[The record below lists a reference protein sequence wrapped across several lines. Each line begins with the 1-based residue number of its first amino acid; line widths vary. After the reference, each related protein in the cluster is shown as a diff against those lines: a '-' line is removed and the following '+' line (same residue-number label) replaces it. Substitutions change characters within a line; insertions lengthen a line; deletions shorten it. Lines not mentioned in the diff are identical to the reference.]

1 MSELHAKWPTQWFVG
16 LQNVAHRLQ
25 ASTATRPLARAIELA
40 LRLVLAATLPSETKI
55 HRTVHFGHSALG
67 VVLNRLCVIEEHCL
81 IGSHVVLGGNGPLR
95 GAPYIEAFAT
105 IHAGAKVIGPV
116 RIGRGAVIGVN
127 AVVTKD
133 IPPFSVA
140 VGVPAR
146 VIKTLPN
153 SADAKRQV
161 AS

>member
-1 MSELHAKWPTQWFVG
+1 MNEAPAKWPKQWFVG
-16 LQNVAHRLQ
+16 LQNVAHGLQ
-25 ASTATRPLARAIELA
+25 GSAVTKPVARVIELV
-40 LRLVLAATLPSETKI
+40 LRLVLAATFPSETKI

-81 IGSHVVLGGNGPLR
+81 IGSHVVLGGKWPIR
-95 GAPYIEAFAT
+95 GAPYIEAYAT

-116 RIGRGAVIGVN
+116 RIGRGAVIGAN

-146 VIKTLPN
+146 VIKTLNPDQAHE
-153 SADAKRQV
+153 SV
-161 AS
+161 A